1 MNVCY
6 VFGLFRPAHL
16 LWIAL
21 AGGQFLLCT
30 LTISYV
36 AVHPML
42 CIQSQ
47 VGYNANTYALMQTW
61 IDMGLDFDDVV

>member
-1 MNVCY
+1 MDRSGRRAVLAVY
-6 VFGLFRPAHL
+6 VN
-16 LWIAL
+16 
-21 AGGQFLLCT
+21 
-30 LTISYV
+30 V

-61 IDMGLDFDDVV
+61 MDMGLDSNDVV